1 MAVVFVVDLKGC
13 SQHKHIFISS
23 LDFLLIMSYLQEFEI
38 DSYNSVV
45 LGGSSH
51 LINTSSPSSGL
62 TYRWEFGSSANQSVT
77 KYPLYTF
84 YNYGIIDTT
93 VQVKLVITAGGSGC
107 SDSITKQII
116 IKPLPRPNFNLSD
129 SVLCYPN
136 MLTVNNISANP
147 KQPRTVFDEDQ
158 LTELALSIKEVGLLQ
173 PPVVRSI
180 GNGKYQLIMGERRFR
195 AAKLAGL
202 KSIPVII
209 RQTNDDQLLREAL
222 VENIHRSQLNPL
234 EEGAAYQQLL
244 NDFGYT
250 HDELA
255 IKLSKSRPV
264 ITNTMRLLNLPP
276 AVQRRVAAGVI
287 SAGHARALLSL
298 TDEKEI
304 ENLANRIVA
313 EGLTV
318 RAVEEIVAS
327 GVASVKTAGIKKG
340 KLIAPKLAQI
350 SADLS
355 DRLDTRVRVELGRKK
370 GKIVIEFA
378 TVEDLERINKLIK

>member
-1 MAVVFVVDLKGC
+1 MSTRKGGLGRG
-13 SQHKHIFISS
+13 
-23 LDFLLIMSYLQEFEI
+23 LDALIPQSVIPTEI
-38 DSYNSVV
+38 K
-45 LGGSSH
+45 
-51 LINTSSPSSGL
+51 TSSG
-62 TYRWEFGSSANQSVT
+62 
-77 KYPLYTF
+77 
-84 YNYGIIDTT
+84 
-93 VQVKLVITAGGSGC
+93 VITANRDEIEIS
-107 SDSITKQII
+107 
-116 IKPLPRPNFNLSD
+116 
-129 SVLCYPN
+129 
-136 MLTVNNISANP
+136 NISANP
-147 KQPRTVFDEDQ
+147 KQPRTNFDEDQ

-209 RQTNDDQLLREAL
+209 RQTSDDQLLREAI

-234 EEGAAYQQLL
+234 EEAAAYQQLL
-244 NDFGYT
+244 NDFNYT

-255 IKLSKSRPV
+255 VKLSKSRPV
-264 ITNTMRLLNLPP
+264 ITNTMRLLNLPVS
-276 AVQRRVAAGVI
+276 VQRRVAAGVI

-327 GVASVKTAGIKKG
+327 GGAKVKSGSVRSG
-340 KLIAPKLAQI
+340 KILAPKLKQI
-350 SADLS
+350 SDDLADH
-355 DRLDTRVRVELGRKK
+355 LDTRVNVELGKKK

-378 TVEDLERINKLIK
+378 TIEDLERISKVIKN

>member
-1 MAVVFVVDLKGC
+1 MSTRKGGLGRG
-13 SQHKHIFISS
+13 
-23 LDFLLIMSYLQEFEI
+23 LDALIPTSVMPTEIKTQAGVLTANRDEI
-38 DSYNSVV
+38 D
-45 LGGSSH
+45 
-51 LINTSSPSSGL
+51 
-62 TYRWEFGSSANQSVT
+62 
-77 KYPLYTF
+77 
-84 YNYGIIDTT
+84 
-93 VQVKLVITAGGSGC
+93 
-107 SDSITKQII
+107 
-116 IKPLPRPNFNLSD
+116 
-129 SVLCYPN
+129 
-136 MLTVNNISANP
+136 VNNISANP
-147 KQPRTVFDEDQ
+147 KQPRTIFDEDL

-209 RQTNDDQLLREAL
+209 RQTSDDQLLREAL
-222 VENIHRSQLNPL
+222 IENIHRSQLNPL

-244 NDFGYT
+244 NDFSYT

-255 IKLSKSRPV
+255 TKLSKSRPA

-276 AVQRRVAAGVI
+276 AVQRKVAAGVI

-318 RAVEEIVAS
+318 RAVEEIVATGGAKVKS
-327 GVASVKTAGIKKG
+327 GGLRSG
-340 KLIAPKLAQI
+340 KIVAPKLKQI
-350 SADLS
+350 SEALS
-355 DRLDTRVRVELGRKK
+355 DRLDTRVNIELGKKK

-378 TVEDLERINKLIK
+378 TIEDLERINTEIQKSK

>member
-1 MAVVFVVDLKGC
+1 MSTRKGGLGRGLDALIPTSIMPTEIKTPSGVVTANRD
-13 SQHKHIFISS
+13 
-23 LDFLLIMSYLQEFEI
+23 EI
-38 DSYNSVV
+38 D
-45 LGGSSH
+45 L
-51 LINTSSPSSGL
+51 
-62 TYRWEFGSSANQSVT
+62 
-77 KYPLYTF
+77 
-84 YNYGIIDTT
+84 
-93 VQVKLVITAGGSGC
+93 
-107 SDSITKQII
+107 
-116 IKPLPRPNFNLSD
+116 
-129 SVLCYPN
+129 
-136 MLTVNNISANP
+136 NNISANP

-209 RQTNDDQLLREAL
+209 RQTTDDQLLREAL
-222 VENIHRSQLNPL
+222 IENIHRSQLNPL

-244 NDFGYT
+244 NDFAYT

-255 IKLSKSRPV
+255 AKLSKSRPA

-276 AVQRRVAAGVI
+276 AVQRKVAAGVI

-304 ENLANRIVA
+304 ENLANRIVS

-318 RAVEEIVAS
+318 RAVEEIVATGGAKVKAGSLRS
-327 GVASVKTAGIKKG
+327 GKIV
-340 KLIAPKLAQI
+340 APKLKEI
-350 SADLS
+350 SDQLS
-355 DRLDTRVRVELGRKK
+355 DHLDTRVSVELGKQK

-378 TVEDLERINKLIK
+378 TVEDLERINTKILKKS

>member
-1 MAVVFVVDLKGC
+1 MSTRKGGLGRGLDALIPTSIMPTEIKTPSGVVTANRD
-13 SQHKHIFISS
+13 
-23 LDFLLIMSYLQEFEI
+23 EI
-38 DSYNSVV
+38 D
-45 LGGSSH
+45 L
-51 LINTSSPSSGL
+51 
-62 TYRWEFGSSANQSVT
+62 
-77 KYPLYTF
+77 
-84 YNYGIIDTT
+84 
-93 VQVKLVITAGGSGC
+93 
-107 SDSITKQII
+107 
-116 IKPLPRPNFNLSD
+116 
-129 SVLCYPN
+129 
-136 MLTVNNISANP
+136 NNISANP

-209 RQTNDDQLLREAL
+209 RQTTDDQLLREAL
-222 VENIHRSQLNPL
+222 IENIHRSQLNPL

-244 NDFGYT
+244 NDFSYT

-255 IKLSKSRPV
+255 AKLSKSRPA

-276 AVQRRVAAGVI
+276 AVQRKVAAGVI

-318 RAVEEIVAS
+318 RAVEEIVATGGAKVKAGSIRS
-327 GVASVKTAGIKKG
+327 GKI
-340 KLIAPKLAQI
+340 IAPKLKEI
-350 SADLS
+350 SDQLS
-355 DRLDTRVRVELGRKK
+355 DHLDTRVSVELGKQK

-378 TVEDLERINKLIK
+378 TIEDLERINSKILKKS

>member
-1 MAVVFVVDLKGC
+1 MSTRKGGLGRG
-13 SQHKHIFISS
+13 
-23 LDFLLIMSYLQEFEI
+23 LDALIPTSVMPTEIKTQSGVLTANRDEI
-38 DSYNSVV
+38 D
-45 LGGSSH
+45 
-51 LINTSSPSSGL
+51 
-62 TYRWEFGSSANQSVT
+62 
-77 KYPLYTF
+77 
-84 YNYGIIDTT
+84 
-93 VQVKLVITAGGSGC
+93 
-107 SDSITKQII
+107 
-116 IKPLPRPNFNLSD
+116 
-129 SVLCYPN
+129 
-136 MLTVNNISANP
+136 VNNISANP

-209 RQTNDDQLLREAL
+209 RQTSDDQLLREAL
-222 VENIHRSQLNPL
+222 IENIHRSQLNPL

-244 NDFGYT
+244 NDFSYT

-255 IKLSKSRPV
+255 AKLSKSRPT

-276 AVQRRVAAGVI
+276 SVQRKVAAGVI

-318 RAVEEIVAS
+318 RAVEEIVATGGAKVKGGSVRS
-327 GVASVKTAGIKKG
+327 GKI
-340 KLIAPKLAQI
+340 LAPKLKEI
-350 SADLS
+350 SEQLS
-355 DRLDTRVRVELGRKK
+355 DHLDTRVNVELGKQK
-370 GKIVIEFA
+370 GKILIEFA
-378 TVEDLERINKLIK
+378 TIEDLERISKIITD

>member
-1 MAVVFVVDLKGC
+1 MSARKGGLGRGLDALIPT
-13 SQHKHIFISS
+13 SIIPTEIKTSS
-23 LDFLLIMSYLQEFEI
+23 GVLAADRDEI
-38 DSYNSVV
+38 D
-45 LGGSSH
+45 L
-51 LINTSSPSSGL
+51 
-62 TYRWEFGSSANQSVT
+62 
-77 KYPLYTF
+77 
-84 YNYGIIDTT
+84 
-93 VQVKLVITAGGSGC
+93 
-107 SDSITKQII
+107 
-116 IKPLPRPNFNLSD
+116 
-129 SVLCYPN
+129 
-136 MLTVNNISANP
+136 NNISANP

-180 GNGKYQLIMGERRFR
+180 GNGKYQLIMGERRYR

-209 RQTNDDQLLREAL
+209 RQTSDNQLLREAL

-244 NDFGYT
+244 TDFGYT

-255 IKLSKSRPV
+255 VKLSKSRPV
-264 ITNTMRLLNLPP
+264 ITNTMRLLNLPTS
-276 AVQRRVAAGVI
+276 VQRRVAAGVI

-318 RAVEEIVAS
+318 RAVEEIVATGGAKVKGGTIRS
-327 GVASVKTAGIKKG
+327 GKI
-340 KLIAPKLAQI
+340 IAPKLKQI
-350 SADLS
+350 SEELS
-355 DRLDTRVRVELGRKK
+355 DHLDTRVSVELGKKK

-378 TVEDLERINKLIK
+378 TIEDLDRISKVIKD

>member
-1 MAVVFVVDLKGC
+1 MNTRKGGLGRGLDALIPTSIMPTEIKTPSGVVTANRD
-13 SQHKHIFISS
+13 
-23 LDFLLIMSYLQEFEI
+23 EI
-38 DSYNSVV
+38 D
-45 LGGSSH
+45 L
-51 LINTSSPSSGL
+51 
-62 TYRWEFGSSANQSVT
+62 
-77 KYPLYTF
+77 
-84 YNYGIIDTT
+84 
-93 VQVKLVITAGGSGC
+93 
-107 SDSITKQII
+107 
-116 IKPLPRPNFNLSD
+116 
-129 SVLCYPN
+129 
-136 MLTVNNISANP
+136 NNISANP
-147 KQPRTVFDEDQ
+147 KQPRTNFDEDQ

-209 RQTNDDQLLREAL
+209 RQTSDDQLLREAL
-222 VENIHRSQLNPL
+222 IENIHRSQLNPL

-244 NDFGYT
+244 NDFLYT

-255 IKLSKSRPV
+255 LKLSKSRPT

-276 AVQRRVAAGVI
+276 SVQRKVAAGII

-318 RAVEEIVAS
+318 RAVEEIVSTGGAKVKAGSIRS
-327 GVASVKTAGIKKG
+327 GKI
-340 KLIAPKLAQI
+340 IAPKLKEI
-350 SADLS
+350 SDQLS
-355 DRLDTRVRVELGRKK
+355 DHLDTRVSVELGKQK

-378 TVEDLERINKLIK
+378 TVEDLERINSKILKKS